1 MLARTSPP
9 GAVSR
14 VILYLEKRY
23 TICDSRAVSC
33 QIKVCFVQFAILE
46 FCLWKNVTEAFEMMK
61 VAFEERTMGKT
72 QVFA

>member
-14 VILYLEKRY
+14 VISYLEKRY

-33 QIKVCFVQFAILE
+33 QVKVCHVQFAILK
-46 FCLWKNVTEAFEMMK
+46 FCLGKNVTEAFEMMK
-61 VAFEERTMGKT
+61 VAFQERTMGRT
-72 QVFA
+72 QVFE